1 MAQNQILGRGKVYVE
16 RLPTNVKVATGNAE
30 RYIGNTPAF
39 STSRTDENLDHF
51 NSDEGLKQKDIT
63 VTLQSTMSGSVGFD
77 DISKE
82 NLALLFSGAASVIT
96 QVATG
101 GTAVSETRK
110 LTPGMSLQIGVTED
124 LPQGVR
130 GLTEVTVKTTG
141 GSPTTVS
148 PTGNFTVDLDTGRI
162 DVEVDPAEATMDGT
176 TDFTIEYKL
185 GAGTI
190 DQVISGSEQVYCA
203 IRFISKNAYGKQ
215 QDYYF
220 PYVKLTP
227 DGDFSL
233 KGDDWQT
240 GTFALEI
247 LKRDETTERVYM
259 NGRKFA

>member
-1 MAQNQILGRGKVYVE
+1 MAQEQILGRGKVYVE
-16 RLPTNVKVATGNAE
+16 RLATGIKIATGVAE

-39 STSRTDENLDHF
+39 STSRSDDNLDHF
-51 NSDEGLKQKDIT
+51 DSDEGLKQKDIT

-77 DISKE
+77 SISKE
-82 NLALLFSGAASVIT
+82 NLALLFSGTASIVT
-96 QVATG
+96 QTATG
-101 GTAVSETRK
+101 GTPVTETRK
-110 LTPGMSLQIGVTED
+110 LTPGMSLQIGATAS

-130 GLTEVTVKTTG
+130 GLTEVTVKTSPG
-141 GSPTTVS
+141 GTVV
-148 PTGNFTVDLDTGRI
+148 PATANFTVDLETGRI
-162 DVEVDPAEATMDGT
+162 DVVAAPAESTITGT

-190 DQVISGSEQVYCA
+190 EQVISGGEQVYCA

-227 DGDFSL
+227 NGDFSL
-233 KGDDWQT
+233 KGDDWQN
-240 GTFALEI
+240 GQFALEI
-247 LKRDETTERVYM
+247 LKRDDTTERVYV